1 MIMPIEFE
9 DALKFVL
16 KWEGGFTNHPKDPG
30 GATNKGITQKVYDV
44 YKVSK
49 KHPKMSVK
57 HILDFE
63 VKEIYETKYWDLVRA
78 KWLKAPLGLVMFD
91 TAVNFGPAGA
101 IRRLQKA
108 LQLKITGT
116 WTQEISDVIHECD
129 AGKVALEICKLRKI
143 WRNYRVKQNPSQKVF
158 LKGWLNR
165 DNDLMLEVNKL
176 LGASILEFNDEVDSG
191 EYSEIEYEAKD
202 LLEIAREDSNEHRK
216 FESIEIID

>member
-1 MIMPIEFE
+1 
-9 DALKFVL
+9 
-16 KWEGGFTNHPKDPG
+16 
-30 GATNKGITQKVYDV
+30 
-44 YKVSK
+44 
-49 KHPKMSVK
+49 MSVK

-108 LQLKITGT
+108 LKVTITGA

-129 AGKVALEICKLRKI
+129 SGKVALEICKLRKI

-165 DNDLMLEVNKL
+165 DNDLINEVNKL
-176 LGASILEFNDEVDSG
+176 LGASIFEFNEEVLDNVN
-191 EYSEIEYEAKD
+191 SEIEYEEKD
-202 LLEIAREDSNEHRK
+202 LLEIAREDSNEHRR
-216 FESIEIID
+216 FESVEIID

>member
-1 MIMPIEFE
+1 MPIEFE

-44 YKVSK
+44 YKVSR

-108 LQLKITGT
+108 LRLNITGT
-116 WTQEISDVIHECD
+116 WTQEISDVIHKCD

-158 LKGWLNR
+158 LQGWLNR
-165 DNDLMLEVNKL
+165 DNDLINEVNKL
-176 LGASILEFNDEVDSG
+176 LGASILEFNEEVLDY
-191 EYSEIEYEAKD
+191 ENSEIEYEEKD
-202 LLEIAREDSNEHRK
+202 LLEIAREDSNEHRR

>member
-1 MIMPIEFE
+1 MPIEFE

-44 YKVSK
+44 YKVSR

-63 VKEIYETKYWDLVRA
+63 VKDIYETKYWDLVRA

-108 LQLKITGT
+108 LKVTITGT

-165 DNDLMLEVNKL
+165 DNDLINEVNKL
-176 LGASILEFNDEVDSG
+176 LGASIFEFNEEVLDNVN
-191 EYSEIEYEAKD
+191 SEIEYEEKD
-202 LLEIAREDSNEHRK
+202 LLEIAREDSNEHRR
-216 FESIEIID
+216 FESVEIID

>member
-1 MIMPIEFE
+1 MPIEFE

-44 YKVSK
+44 YKVSR

-108 LQLKITGT
+108 LKVKITGT

-165 DNDLMLEVNKL
+165 DNDLINEVNKL
-176 LGASILEFNDEVDSG
+176 LGASIFEFNEEVLDNVN
-191 EYSEIEYEAKD
+191 SEIEYEEKD
-202 LLEIAREDSNEHRK
+202 LLEIAREDSNEHRR
-216 FESIEIID
+216 FESVEIID

>member
-1 MIMPIEFE
+1 MPIEFE

-44 YKVSK
+44 YKVSR

-63 VKEIYETKYWDLVRA
+63 VKDIYETKYWDLVRA

-108 LQLKITGT
+108 LKVTITGT

-143 WRNYRVKQNPSQKVF
+143 WRNYRVKKNPSQKVF

-165 DNDLMLEVNKL
+165 DNDLINEVNKL
-176 LGASILEFNDEVDSG
+176 LGASIFEFNEEVLDNVN
-191 EYSEIEYEAKD
+191 SEIEYEEKD
-202 LLEIAREDSNEHRK
+202 LLEIAREDSNEHRR
-216 FESIEIID
+216 FESVEIID

>member
-1 MIMPIEFE
+1 MPIEFE

-44 YKVSK
+44 YKVSR

-63 VKEIYETKYWDLVRA
+63 VKDIYETKYWDLVRA

-108 LQLKITGT
+108 LKVTITGT

-165 DNDLMLEVNKL
+165 DNDLINEVNKL
-176 LGASILEFNDEVDSG
+176 LGASIFEFIEEVLDNVN
-191 EYSEIEYEAKD
+191 SEIEYEEKD
-202 LLEIAREDSNEHRK
+202 LLEIAREDSNEHRR
-216 FESIEIID
+216 FESVEIID

>member
-1 MIMPIEFE
+1 MPIEFE

-44 YKVSK
+44 YKVSR

-108 LQLKITGT
+108 LRIKVTGT
-116 WTQEISDVIHECD
+116 RTQEISDVIHECD

-143 WRNYRVKQNPSQKVF
+143 WRNYRVKQKPSQKVF
-158 LKGWLNR
+158 LQGGLNR
-165 DNDLMLEVNKL
+165 DNDLINEVNKL
-176 LGASILEFNDEVDSG
+176 LGASILEFNEEVLDY
-191 EYSEIEYEAKD
+191 ENSEIEYEEKD
-202 LLEIAREDSNEHRK
+202 LLEIAREDSNEHRR

>member
-1 MIMPIEFE
+1 MPIEFE

-44 YKVSK
+44 YKVSR

-63 VKEIYETKYWDLVRA
+63 VTDIYETKYWDLVRA

-108 LQLKITGT
+108 LKVTITGT

-165 DNDLMLEVNKL
+165 DNDLINEVNKL
-176 LGASILEFNDEVDSG
+176 LGASIFEFIEEVLDNVN
-191 EYSEIEYEAKD
+191 SEIEYEEKD
-202 LLEIAREDSNEHRK
+202 LLEIAREDSNEHRR
-216 FESIEIID
+216 FESVEIID

>member
-1 MIMPIEFE
+1 MPIEFE

-44 YKVSK
+44 YKVSR

-108 LQLKITGT
+108 LKLKITGT

-158 LKGWLNR
+158 LQGWLNR
-165 DNDLMLEVNKL
+165 DNDLINEVNKL
-176 LGASILEFNDEVDSG
+176 LGASILEFNEEVLDN
-191 EYSEIEYEAKD
+191 ENSEIEYEEKD
-202 LLEIAREDSNEHRK
+202 LLEIAREDSNEHRR

>member
-1 MIMPIEFE
+1 MPIEFE

-44 YKVSK
+44 YKVSR

-78 KWLKAPLGLVMFD
+78 KWLKAPLALVMFD

-108 LQLKITGT
+108 LKVTITGA

-165 DNDLMLEVNKL
+165 DNDLINEVNKL
-176 LGASILEFNDEVDSG
+176 LGASIFEFNEEVLDNIN
-191 EYSEIEYEAKD
+191 SEIEYEEKD
-202 LLEIAREDSNEHRK
+202 LLEIAREDSNEHRR
-216 FESIEIID
+216 FESVEIID

>member
-1 MIMPIEFE
+1 MPIEFE

-44 YKVSK
+44 YKVSR

-63 VKEIYETKYWDLVRA
+63 VKDIYETKYWDRVRA

-108 LQLKITGT
+108 LKVTITGT

-165 DNDLMLEVNKL
+165 DNDLINEVNKL
-176 LGASILEFNDEVDSG
+176 LGASIFEFNEEVLDNVN
-191 EYSEIEYEAKD
+191 SEIEYEEKD
-202 LLEIAREDSNEHRK
+202 LLEIAREDSNEHRR
-216 FESIEIID
+216 FESVEIID

>member
-1 MIMPIEFE
+1 MPIEFE

-30 GATNKGITQKVYDV
+30 GATNKGITQRVYDS
-44 YKVSK
+44 YKKSK
-49 KHPKMSVK
+49 KHPAMSVK
-57 HILDFE
+57 HILDYE
-63 VKEIYETKYWDLVRA
+63 VKEIYGTRYWDLVRA

-108 LQLKITGT
+108 LKVNITGT

-129 AGKVALEICKLRKI
+129 AGKIALEICKLRKI

-165 DNDLMLEVNKL
+165 DNDLINEVNKL
-176 LGASILEFNDEVDSG
+176 TGVQVFDFDYAVIDEPN
-191 EYSEIEYEAKD
+191 SEIIFDESE
-202 LLEIAREDSNEHRK
+202 LLKIAEEDDDEHQRFK
-216 FESIEIID
+216 NIDIID

>member
-1 MIMPIEFE
+1 MPIEFE

-44 YKVSK
+44 YKVSR

-108 LQLKITGT
+108 LRLNITGT

-165 DNDLMLEVNKL
+165 DNDLINEVNKL
-176 LGASILEFNDEVDSG
+176 LGASILEFNEEVLDY
-191 EYSEIEYEAKD
+191 ENSEIEYEEKD
-202 LLEIAREDSNEHRK
+202 LLEIAREDSNEHRR

>member
-1 MIMPIEFE
+1 MPIEFE

-44 YKVSK
+44 YKVSR

-108 LQLKITGT
+108 LRLNVTGT

-158 LKGWLNR
+158 LQGWLNR
-165 DNDLMLEVNKL
+165 DNDLINEVNKL
-176 LGASILEFNDEVDSG
+176 LGASILEFNEEVLDN
-191 EYSEIEYEAKD
+191 ENSEIEYEEKD
-202 LLEIAREDSNEHRK
+202 LLEIAREDSNEHRR

>member
-1 MIMPIEFE
+1 MPIEFE

-44 YKVSK
+44 YKVSR

-57 HILDFE
+57 HILDYE

-108 LQLKITGT
+108 LKIKITGT
-116 WTQEISDVIHECD
+116 WTQEISDVIHTCD

-165 DNDLMLEVNKL
+165 DNDLMNEVNKL
-176 LGASILEFNDEVDSG
+176 LGAGIF
-191 EYSEIEYEAKD
+191 EYSEEVLDDENLEIEYEEKD
-202 LLEIAREDSNEHRK
+202 LLEIAKEDSNEHRR

>member
-1 MIMPIEFE
+1 MPIEFE

-44 YKVSK
+44 YKVSR

-63 VKEIYETKYWDLVRA
+63 VKDIYETKYWDLVRA

-108 LQLKITGT
+108 LKVTITGT

-165 DNDLMLEVNKL
+165 DNDLINEVNKL
-176 LGASILEFNDEVDSG
+176 LGASIFEFNEEVLDNVS
-191 EYSEIEYEAKD
+191 SEIEYEEKD
-202 LLEIAREDSNEHRK
+202 LLEIAREDSNEHRR
-216 FESIEIID
+216 FESVEIID

>member
-1 MIMPIEFE
+1 M
-9 DALKFVL
+9 
-16 KWEGGFTNHPKDPG
+16 KWEGVFTNHPKDPG

-44 YKVSK
+44 YKVSR

-63 VKEIYETKYWDLVRA
+63 VKDIYETKYWDLVRA

-108 LQLKITGT
+108 LKVTITGT

-143 WRNYRVKQNPSQKVF
+143 WRNYRVKQNPSQKFF

-165 DNDLMLEVNKL
+165 DNDLINEVNKL
-176 LGASILEFNDEVDSG
+176 LGASIFEFIEEVLDNVN
-191 EYSEIEYEAKD
+191 SEIEYEEKD
-202 LLEIAREDSNEHRK
+202 LLEIAREDSNEHRR
-216 FESIEIID
+216 FESVEIID

>member
-1 MIMPIEFE
+1 MPIEFE

-44 YKVSK
+44 YKVSR

-63 VKEIYETKYWDLVRA
+63 VKDIYETKYWDLVRA

-108 LQLKITGT
+108 LKVKITGT

-165 DNDLMLEVNKL
+165 DNDLINEVNKL
-176 LGASILEFNDEVDSG
+176 LGASIFEFNEEVLDNIN
-191 EYSEIEYEAKD
+191 SEIEYEEKD
-202 LLEIAREDSNEHRK
+202 LLEIAREDSNEHRR
-216 FESIEIID
+216 FESVEIID

>member
-1 MIMPIEFE
+1 MPIEFE

-44 YKVSK
+44 YKVSR

-108 LQLKITGT
+108 LKVKITGT

-165 DNDLMLEVNKL
+165 DNDLINEVNKL
-176 LGASILEFNDEVDSG
+176 LGASIYEFNEEVLDNVN
-191 EYSEIEYEAKD
+191 SEIEYEEKD
-202 LLEIAREDSNEHRK
+202 LLEIAREDSNEHRR
-216 FESIEIID
+216 FESVEIID

>member
-1 MIMPIEFE
+1 MPIEFE

-44 YKVSK
+44 YKVSR

-108 LQLKITGT
+108 LKVTITGA

-129 AGKVALEICKLRKI
+129 SGKVALEICKLRKI

-165 DNDLMLEVNKL
+165 DNDLINEVNKL
-176 LGASILEFNDEVDSG
+176 LGASIFEFNEEVLDNVN
-191 EYSEIEYEAKD
+191 SEIEYEEKD
-202 LLEIAREDSNEHRK
+202 LLEIAREDSNEHRR
-216 FESIEIID
+216 FESVEIID

>member
-1 MIMPIEFE
+1 MPIEFE

>member
-1 MIMPIEFE
+1 MPIEFE

-44 YKVSK
+44 YKVSR

-63 VKEIYETKYWDLVRA
+63 VKDIYETKYWDLVRA

-108 LQLKITGT
+108 LKVTITGT
-116 WTQEISDVIHECD
+116 WTQEISDVIHECY

-165 DNDLMLEVNKL
+165 DNDLINEVNKL
-176 LGASILEFNDEVDSG
+176 LGASIFEFIEEVLDNVN
-191 EYSEIEYEAKD
+191 SEIEYEEKD
-202 LLEIAREDSNEHRK
+202 LLEIAREDSNEHRR
-216 FESIEIID
+216 FESVEIID

>member
-1 MIMPIEFE
+1 MPIEFE

-44 YKVSK
+44 YKVSR

-108 LQLKITGT
+108 LRLNITGT

-158 LKGWLNR
+158 LQGWLNR
-165 DNDLMLEVNKL
+165 DNDLINEVNKL
-176 LGASILEFNDEVDSG
+176 LGASILEFNEEVLDY
-191 EYSEIEYEAKD
+191 ENSEIEYEEKD
-202 LLEIAREDSNEHRK
+202 LLEIAREDSNEHRR

>member
-1 MIMPIEFE
+1 MPIEFE

-44 YKVSK
+44 YKVSR

-108 LQLKITGT
+108 LRLNITGT

-158 LKGWLNR
+158 LQGWLNR
-165 DNDLMLEVNKL
+165 DNDLINEVNKL
-176 LGASILEFNDEVDSG
+176 LGASILEFNEEVLDY
-191 EYSEIEYEAKD
+191 ENSEIEYEEKD
-202 LLEIAREDSNEHRK
+202 LLEIAREDSNEHRR
-216 FESIEIID
+216 FESVEIID

>member
-1 MIMPIEFE
+1 MPIEFE

-44 YKVSK
+44 YKVSR

-108 LQLKITGT
+108 LKVKITGT

-165 DNDLMLEVNKL
+165 DNDLINEVNKL
-176 LGASILEFNDEVDSG
+176 LGASIFEFNEEVLDNVN
-191 EYSEIEYEAKD
+191 SEIEYEEKD
-202 LLEIAREDSNEHRK
+202 LLEIAREDSNEHRR
-216 FESIEIID
+216 FESVEVID

>member
-1 MIMPIEFE
+1 MPIEFE

-44 YKVSK
+44 YKVSR

-63 VKEIYETKYWDLVRA
+63 VKDIYETKYWDLARA

-108 LQLKITGT
+108 LKVTITGT

-165 DNDLMLEVNKL
+165 DNDLINEVNKL
-176 LGASILEFNDEVDSG
+176 LGASIFEFNEEVLDNVN
-191 EYSEIEYEAKD
+191 SEIEYEEKD
-202 LLEIAREDSNEHRK
+202 LLEIAREDSNEHRR
-216 FESIEIID
+216 FESVEIID

>member
-1 MIMPIEFE
+1 MPIEFE

-44 YKVSK
+44 YKVSR

-108 LQLKITGT
+108 LRLNITGT

-165 DNDLMLEVNKL
+165 DNDLINEVNKL
-176 LGASILEFNDEVDSG
+176 LGASILEFNEEVLDN
-191 EYSEIEYEAKD
+191 ENSEIEYEEKD
-202 LLEIAREDSNEHRK
+202 LLEIAREDSNEHRR

>member
-1 MIMPIEFE
+1 MPIEFE

-44 YKVSK
+44 YKVSR

-63 VKEIYETKYWDLVRA
+63 VKDIYETKYWDLVRA

-108 LQLKITGT
+108 LKVKITGT

-165 DNDLMLEVNKL
+165 DNDLINEVNKL
-176 LGASILEFNDEVDSG
+176 LGASIFEFNEEVLDNVN
-191 EYSEIEYEAKD
+191 SEIEYEEKD
-202 LLEIAREDSNEHRK
+202 LLEIAREDSNEHRR
-216 FESIEIID
+216 FESVEIID